1 MTAGLAESSSS
12 AHDLTVIDAIGAF
25 GEYATA
31 NAELL
36 DGAVAVPLAE
46 PSIRVPDPRETE
58 KLAAIGDLTAR
69 FEREAI
75 PLCAPLYRRA
85 LRMTHNP
92 ADAEDLLQDTMLSAF
107 TSFGSFRQ
115 STNLNAW
122 LHRILTNTYINGYRK
137 RQRQPVSYPTEEIT
151 DRQLAANAEH
161 SSLGL
166 PSAEDEVLDALPD
179 SVIEAAMQALPEGF
193 RIAVYYADV
202 EELQYKEIADI
213 MHIPQGTVMSR
224 IHRGRRQLRNL
235 LAGVDA
241 DAGTC
246 ATAPGSA
253 RSLACSA
260 ARPNTVCPDLPRPPR

>member
-12 AHDLTVIDAIGAF
+12 ARDLAVIDAMGAC
-25 GEYATA
+25 GEYPTA
-31 NAELL
+31 STELIN
-36 DGAVAVPLAE
+36 GTAAVPLAE
-46 PSIRVPDPRETE
+46 PSIRVSDPRETE
-58 KLAAIGDLTAR
+58 KRADVGDLTAR

-85 LRMTHNP
+85 LRMTHDP
-92 ADAEDLLQDTMLSAF
+92 ADAEDLLQDTLMSAF
-107 TSFGSFRQ
+107 ASFGSFRQ
-115 STNLNAW
+115 NTNLNAW

-137 RQRQPVSYPTEEIT
+137 RQRQPVSYPMEEIT
-151 DRQLAANAEH
+151 DRQLAASAEH

-166 PSAEDEVLDALPD
+166 PSAEDEALDALPD
-179 SVIEAAMQALPEGF
+179 SVIEAAMRALPEAF

-202 EELQYKEIADI
+202 EELHYKEIADI

-224 IHRGRRQLRNL
+224 VHRGRRQLRSL

-241 DAGTC
+241 ETC

-253 RSLACSA
+253 RSLAGSA
-260 ARPNTVCPDLPRPPR
+260 AKPGTARPDLPRPPR